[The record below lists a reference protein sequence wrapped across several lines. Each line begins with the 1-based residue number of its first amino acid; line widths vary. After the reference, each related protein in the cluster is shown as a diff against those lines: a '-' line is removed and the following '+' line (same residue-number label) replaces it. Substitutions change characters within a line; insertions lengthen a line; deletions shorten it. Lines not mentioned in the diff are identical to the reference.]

1 MAEHRPLS
9 VKLIAAYFWLRAL
22 ALVFA
27 LALAYVKPETAPAA
41 NDLIANLVPIIRR
54 VYAHDYA
61 IFLAPVFALLE
72 MALGFGIWSLQ
83 KWARTLAVWVLVWDV
98 LSTVDMLSTTIPG
111 RPFLDGEPTFAVAP
125 YVGVELMAS
134 MGILFYL
141 FDPRIKRAFGVHD

>member
-1 MAEHRPLS
+1 
-9 VKLIAAYFWLRAL
+9 
-22 ALVFA
+22 
-27 LALAYVKPETAPAA
+27 
-41 NDLIANLVPIIRR
+41 
-54 VYAHDYA
+54 
-61 IFLAPVFALLE
+61 